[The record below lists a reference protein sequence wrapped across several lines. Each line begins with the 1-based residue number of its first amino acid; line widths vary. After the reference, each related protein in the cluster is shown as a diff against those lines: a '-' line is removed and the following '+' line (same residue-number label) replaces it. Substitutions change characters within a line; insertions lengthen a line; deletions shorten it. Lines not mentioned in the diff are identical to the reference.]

1 MGAACCKP
9 KDDPKV
15 QKSLDDRSCTDVLC
29 LAFFVL
35 ICGGIGGMGIWALG
49 NGDVSG
55 VIYPVDYN
63 GNYCGKPGT
72 SVEKLPYAHYAKLD
86 EDIKDQSAVLAKN
99 QWWNFVPYTICV
111 DECPEKFSIV
121 DDKTYGGCDYPGV
134 EKGSGAC
141 DDPKFYAAFKTK
153 QMLKR
158 CFPIIENAD
167 ADSRTLC
174 AVPVCDA
181 ADGRECIAVPGEP
194 AAGKDKVWD
203 VTASTTTTTK
213 CLKPIKESTSLTFR
227 AFQPDEQDADSIKYT
242 QKFAEYVTKA
252 AQFSRACEEAVTEM
266 LVCGLVGTI
275 IMGFAWVVFLW
286 LFAGVIV
293 FVAFAVLVITLLAI
307 TIICYVR
314 AGWGPNPDDF
324 TNSSLVLQNVGEFQ
338 YEDLSTGDNKTAY
351 GAMAVIMTVILALV
365 LIMLVMW
372 RKCITRCVAIIR
384 ESTKVFRVIP
394 SMMIWP
400 LISIVFL
407 TAVYIWAFA
416 VAGYIFYTD
425 ETTYSEYAT
434 KAAKAIEEARAASGT
449 DAGSGVSLSDSSV
462 ANLFTDADPS
472 TQKWVLFWI
481 HLFGV
486 LWVVE
491 FIKAC
496 AWITMSGAVCYW
508 YFFKD
513 DKDKQEKFPLLNS
526 CRRVMRYHLGSA
538 AFGAFVIAV
547 CQLIR
552 YMLATL
558 DWYTKDLQNS
568 NLVFRMAIKCSQCA
582 MWCLQ
587 KTIEF
592 VSYFGFVYIAL
603 EGKNFCWSCKETFK
617 FLLTP
622 KNAMQTAV
630 NKVVEKLIVLII
642 AWTTPTLMAL
652 VCYGWLSN
660 NAEYMQDNNP
670 LYPCVLVW
678 MGSFALAGAIA
689 TVFECTIDTIFLCS
703 FKDAAEYDGKYMS
716 KDMREAFGID
726 APPPAGISAI
736 QTSADYKEHKDL
748 ADKKQEE
755 GGSSDPTIRA

>member
-1 MGAACCKP
+1 M
-9 KDDPKV
+9 
-15 QKSLDDRSCTDVLC
+15 
-29 LAFFVL
+29 
-35 ICGGIGGMGIWALG
+35 
-49 NGDVSG
+49 
-55 VIYPVDYN
+55 
-63 GNYCGKPGT
+63 
-72 SVEKLPYAHYAKLD
+72 
-86 EDIKDQSAVLAKN
+86 
-99 QWWNFVPYTICV
+99 
-111 DECPEKFSIV
+111 
-121 DDKTYGGCDYPGV
+121 
-134 EKGSGAC
+134 
-141 DDPKFYAAFKTK
+141 
-153 QMLKR
+153 
-158 CFPIIENAD
+158 
-167 ADSRTLC
+167 
-174 AVPVCDA
+174 
-181 ADGRECIAVPGEP
+181 
-194 AAGKDKVWD
+194 WD
-203 VTASTTTTTK
+203 VTAALERGVTNTQ
-213 CLKPIKESTSLTFR
+213 CDKPIKESTSLTFR
-227 AFQPDEQDADSIKYT
+227 AFPPDELDDADSTKYT

-252 AQFSRACEEAVTEM
+252 AQFSRACEEAIPEM
-266 LVCGLVGTI
+266 LICGLLGTVL
-275 IMGFAWVVFLW
+275 MGFAWVVFLW

-314 AGWGPNPDDF
+314 AGWAPNPDDYG
-324 TNSSLVLQNVGEFQ
+324 NSTLVLQNLGEFK

-365 LIMLVMW
+365 LIMLVIW

-384 ESTKVFRVIP
+384 ESTKVFKVIP

-425 ETTYSEYAT
+425 ETTYSEYAD
-434 KAAKAIEEARAASGT
+434 KAAKAIEEARAANS
-449 DAGSGVSLSDSSV
+449 GSGESIAASSASV

-472 TQKWVLFWI
+472 TQKWVLFWV

-513 DKDKQEKFPLLNS
+513 DKDKQESYPLLNS

-592 VSYFGFVYIAL
+592 VSYFGFVYVAL

-617 FLLTP
+617 FLLSP

-652 VCYGWLSN
+652 ICYGWLSN
-660 NAEYMQDNNP
+660 KSDYMQDNNP
-670 LYPCVLVW
+670 LYPCILVW
-678 MGSFALAGAIA
+678 IGSFALAGAIA

-726 APPPAGISAI
+726 APPPAGISAV

-748 ADKKQEE
+748 ADKKQAEE
-755 GGSSDPTIRA
+755 GSSDPTIRA

>member
-1 MGAACCKP
+1 M
-9 KDDPKV
+9 
-15 QKSLDDRSCTDVLC
+15 
-29 LAFFVL
+29 
-35 ICGGIGGMGIWALG
+35 
-49 NGDVSG
+49 
-55 VIYPVDYN
+55 
-63 GNYCGKPGT
+63 
-72 SVEKLPYAHYAKLD
+72 
-86 EDIKDQSAVLAKN
+86 
-99 QWWNFVPYTICV
+99 
-111 DECPEKFSIV
+111 
-121 DDKTYGGCDYPGV
+121 
-134 EKGSGAC
+134 
-141 DDPKFYAAFKTK
+141 
-153 QMLKR
+153 
-158 CFPIIENAD
+158 
-167 ADSRTLC
+167 
-174 AVPVCDA
+174 
-181 ADGRECIAVPGEP
+181 
-194 AAGKDKVWD
+194 WD
-203 VTASTTTTTK
+203 VASNTGTTQCK
-213 CLKPIKESTSLTFR
+213 NPIKESTSLTFR
-227 AFQPDEQDADSIKYT
+227 AFQPDEQDADSTKYT

-252 AQFSRACEEAVTEM
+252 AQFSRACEEAVPEM
-266 LVCGLVGTI
+266 LICGLVGTVL
-275 IMGFAWVVFLW
+275 MGFAWVVFLW

-314 AGWGPNPDDF
+314 AGWAPNPDDYG
-324 TNSSLVLQNVGEFQ
+324 NSTLVLQNLGEFK

-384 ESTKVFRVIP
+384 ESTKVFKVIP
-394 SMMIWP
+394 SMMVWP
-400 LISIVFL
+400 LITIVFL
-407 TAVYIWAFA
+407 TATYIWAFT
-416 VAGYIFYTD
+416 VAAYIFYSD
-425 ETTYSEYAT
+425 EATYSDNFD
-434 KAAKAIEEARAASGT
+434 KVAKAIEDAREASGT
-449 DAGSGVSLSDSSV
+449 NSSG
-462 ANLFTDADPS
+462 TDYWAALGTDDPS
-472 TQKWVLFWI
+472 TQKWVLFWV

-513 DKDKQEKFPLLNS
+513 DADKQEKFPLLNS

-558 DWYTKDLQNS
+558 DWYTKDLQDS
-568 NLVFRMAIKCSQCA
+568 NLFFRMAIKCSQCA
-582 MWCLQ
+582 MYCLQ

-617 FLLTP
+617 FLLSP

-652 VCYGWLSN
+652 ICYGWLSN
-660 NAEYMQDNNP
+660 KSDYMQDNNP
-670 LYPCVLVW
+670 LYPCILVW
-678 MGSFALAGAIA
+678 IGSFALAGAIA

-716 KDMREAFGID
+716 KDMRKAFGID
-726 APPPAGISAI
+726 EPLPAGITAV

-748 ADKKQEE
+748 ATKKQEE